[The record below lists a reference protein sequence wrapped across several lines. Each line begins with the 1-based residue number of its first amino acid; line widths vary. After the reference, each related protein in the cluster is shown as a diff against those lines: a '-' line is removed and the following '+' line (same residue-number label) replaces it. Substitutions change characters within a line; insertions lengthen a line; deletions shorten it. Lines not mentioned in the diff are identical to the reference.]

1 MHICLQNAHR
11 TEELALGCCKGNAGV
26 EISGVML
33 LWEWEGTSPALLTS
47 TRGHSFCA
55 MWCYMWAGRE
65 PELMSPSAPVLGVGH
80 PRPLAQSE
88 GVEVLRTQPVPT
100 TMA

>member
-1 MHICLQNAHR
+1 
-11 TEELALGCCKGNAGV
+11 
-26 EISGVML
+26 
-33 LWEWEGTSPALLTS
+33 
-47 TRGHSFCA
+47 
-55 MWCYMWAGRE
+55 MWVGRE

-88 GVEVLRTQPVPT
+88 GVEVLRIQPVPT